1 MRRDHPLAPHRLVP
15 AIVVALLAAVALAAV
30 YGPSWYQRAFHPLSY
45 ASAIAR
51 YSSAADVDPYLV
63 AAVVNV
69 ESSFRP
75 DVVSSAGAV
84 GLMQVVPST
93 AQPIARDAG
102 IKGKM
107 DVAAL
112 SDPDTNIR
120 IGTLYLAELLARY
133 SGDVKLALAA
143 YNAGMGNADVWA
155 AEWKRNHGALSDT
168 IDFPET
174 AHYVDEVEAQ
184 AATYRTLY
192 PGVFAD
198 RVK

>member
-1 MRRDHPLAPHRLVP
+1 MP
-15 AIVVALLAAVALAAV
+15 AIVVALLAAVAVAAV
-30 YGPSWYQRAFHPLSY
+30 YGPAWYQRVFHPLSY

-51 YSSAADVDPYLV
+51 YAHAADVDPYLV
-63 AAVVNV
+63 AAVINV

-107 DVAAL
+107 DVTAL

-133 SGDVKLALAA
+133 GGDVKLALAA
-143 YNAGMGNADVWA
+143 YNAGMGNADHWA
-155 AEWKRNHGALSDT
+155 AAWKRNHGALSDT

-184 AATYRTLY
+184 AATYRRLY

-198 RVK
+198 LVK